1 MFCQFHDVLPGSAIK
16 KVEEDSVRLIN
27 YGEEIQE
34 GDVMIMR
41 ISLNDGAITPI
52 LEFGKDGEWRIHPSC
67 PLEIVAKDR
76 DKKVWLYA
84 LSGFLSD

>member
-1 MFCQFHDVLPGSAIK
+1 
-16 KVEEDSVRLIN
+16 
-27 YGEEIQE
+27 
-34 GDVMIMR
+34 MIMR

-76 DKKVWLYA
+76 DKTFWLYG